1 MDRYVNS
8 WVSGDP
14 PQPPTTVYL
23 IRHGEST
30 HNAKAFYPADVNDA
44 SYIDADLTARGRD
57 QASALADTVAA
68 LAPDLVVAS
77 PLTRALRTCALAC
90 ARLPHAPVVHP
101 ACAERLAYS
110 CDIGS
115 PTVALVAAWPRA
127 DFAAVPQGAWWW
139 APAGAPRGAHESLR
153 RLRRP
158 RDGGGG
164 GAEPRDAVAARAAE
178 FRRWVVSRPE
188 RRVVVFSHGVYLR
201 HLLAPSPR
209 DLAPSFDNCEMR
221 KVVL

>member
-1 MDRYVNS
+1 MDRYVQA
-8 WVSGDP
+8 WGSGEP
-14 PQPPTTVYL
+14 PQPPTALYL

-30 HNAKAFYPADVNDA
+30 HNANSFAHSDANDA
-44 SYIDADLTARGRD
+44 CFIDADLTARGRE

-68 LAPDLVVAS
+68 LAPDLIVAS

-110 CDIGS
+110 CDIGA
-115 PTVALVAAWPRA
+115 PTAELAAAWPRA
-127 DFAAVPQGAWWW
+127 DFSAVPPDAWWW
-139 APAGAPRGAHESLR
+139 APADAPRGAEESLR
-153 RLRRP
+153 RLRA
-158 RDGGGG
+158 GVG
-164 GAEPRDAVAARAAE
+164 EPRDAVVARAAD
-178 FRRWVVSRPE
+178 FRRWVVARPE

-209 DLAPSFDNCEMR
+209 ELAPSFDNCEMR